1 MRSQQLG
8 IFGTVIAPE
17 VDVRILEASHGDLT
31 GKRHVKALVKGH
43 VDSE

>member
-1 MRSQQLG
+1 MRSQQLSV
-8 IFGTVIAPE
+8 FGTVIALE
-17 VDVRILEASHGDLT
+17 VEASHGDLK